1 MSLAPAERR
10 ALDGI
15 EDSLRR
21 SDPRLAR
28 MLTRFSLPLS
38 RGGLVILARSIRQRR
53 LLVVSVLTVATLA
66 VVVVAA
72 LHRPAPPVPCAA
84 AGTVGLVAP
93 GTQASACLSPQ
104 PKSHATST
112 GQTKT
117 GQTKASQTSAPDNG
131 TTGWP
136 ADLGTP

>member
-38 RGGLVILARSIRQRR
+38 RGGLAIQARRIRQRK
-53 LLVVSVLTVATLA
+53 LLIVSVLAVATLA
-66 VVVVAA
+66 VVVLTA

-84 AGTVGLVAP
+84 AGAAGLVAP
-93 GTQASACLSPQ
+93 GTQASACPSPQ
-104 PKSHATST
+104 LKSHATST
-112 GQTKT
+112 GQP
-117 GQTKASQTSAPDNG
+117 KADQTSTTDNG
-131 TTGWP
+131 TTGWSVN
-136 ADLGTP
+136 LGTP